1 MCIGVNQRLVHLAS
15 FFVICSLSTDV
26 VIVVEAI

>member
-1 MCIGVNQRLVHLAS
+1 
-15 FFVICSLSTDV
+15 LSTDV